1 MEIGKGK
8 EGKEMDGK
16 REKVMMEIKDHTK
29 KKEKC
34 RNGEESRIWEC
45 RKDRGRTKL
54 QCIGRNAKKK
64 EQKQK
69 N

>member
-29 KKEKC
+29 RKKNVEMEKKVEYGSVE
-34 RNGEESRIWEC
+34 R
-45 RKDRGRTKL
+45 
-54 QCIGRNAKKK
+54 
-64 EQKQK
+64 
-69 N
+69 